1 MKKDKKIC
9 VIGLGYIGLPTA
21 CYLAKAGY
29 KVIGFDLNK
38 TKIKRLKQ
46 KKLPF
51 QEPGLEDLF
60 KKSFAN
66 INFSSHIE
74 PADVFIISVP
84 TPITDKKKPELKFVK
99 KAAADIN
106 KVLKEKNLVI
116 IESTV
121 PPGTS
126 KKIVLPLLTKKHKQ
140 LKVYLS
146 HAPERAIPGKT
157 IGEMIKN
164 DRIIGGID
172 KKSTDLTKEIYSS
185 FVKGKIHLTDAT
197 TAEFVKLIE
206 NTFRDINIAFANE
219 LVKVCNGD
227 GINVWEAIGLANL
240 HPRVNIHQPG
250 PGVGGHCISIDPWFL
265 IKKANDNVTQFIKLS
280 RKINDLMPS
289 YVIQCV
295 SKMLKDVKKPKITVL
310 GVAYKANVDD
320 WRETPALKII
330 NIAKKSGWQVKIHDP
345 FVKGFPYKIET
356 NFNKATKDSDCLV
369 LVANHDCYKT
379 IDPMKIK
386 NMKTKR
392 IFDCR
397 NFINGKK
404 WQKAGFDVKVLGNI

>member
-1 MKKDKKIC
+1 MKRNKRIC

-29 KVIGFDLNK
+29 EVIGFDFNK
-38 TKIKRLKQ
+38 AKIKRLEQ

-51 QEPGLEDLF
+51 QEPGLEGLF
-60 KKSFAN
+60 KQSFAN

-99 KAAADIN
+99 KAAVDIN

-126 KKIVLPLLTKKHKQ
+126 KEIVLPLLIKKHEK

-157 IGEMIKN
+157 IEEMVKN

-172 KKSTDLTKEIYSS
+172 KKSVNLTKEIYSS
-185 FVKGKIHLTDAT
+185 FVKGKIYLTDAT

-219 LVKVCNGD
+219 LVKVCDGD
-227 GINVWEAIGLANL
+227 GINVWEAISLANL
-240 HPRVNIHQPG
+240 HPRVSIHQPG

-265 IKKANDNVTQFIKLS
+265 IKKANNNGTQLIKLS

-295 SKMLKDVKKPKITVL
+295 SKILKDVKKPKITVL

-320 WRETPALKII
+320 WRETPTLKII
-330 NIAKKSGWQVKIHDP
+330 NIAKKKGWQIKIHDP

-369 LVANHDCYKT
+369 LVANHDCYKK

>member
-38 TKIKRLKQ
+38 TKISGLKQ

-51 QEPGLEDLF
+51 QEPGLKDLF
-60 KKSFAN
+60 KKSFKN
-66 INFSSHIE
+66 LNFSSHIE

-84 TPITDKKKPELKFVK
+84 TPITDRKKPELKFVK
-99 KAAADIN
+99 KAAEDIN
-106 KVLKEKNLVI
+106 KVLKEKDLI
-116 IESTV
+116 IVESTI
-121 PPGTS
+121 PPGTC
-126 KKIVLPLLTKKHKQ
+126 KKIILPILTKEHKE

-157 IGEMIKN
+157 LKEMVKN

-172 KKSTDLTKEIYSS
+172 KKSTNLTKEIYSS
-185 FVKGKIHLTDAT
+185 FVKGKIHLTDAA

-227 GINVWEAIGLANL
+227 GINLWEAIKLANL

-265 IKKANDNVTQFIKLS
+265 IKKANENGTQFIKLS

-295 SKMLKDVKKPKITVL
+295 SKMLKGVKKPKITVL

-330 NIAKKSGWQVKIHDP
+330 ELAKSKGWQVKIHDP
-345 FVKGFPYKIET
+345 LVKDFPYKIET
-356 NFNKATKDSDCLV
+356 NFKKAIDGSDCLI
-369 LVANHDCYKT
+369 LVANHDFYKKV
-379 IDPMKIK
+379 DPIKIK
-386 NMKTKR
+386 NMRIMK
-392 IFDCR
+392 IFDTR
-397 NFINGKK
+397 NFINEKK
-404 WQKAGFDVKVLGNI
+404 WQKADFDVKILGNI

>member
-38 TKIKRLKQ
+38 AKIKRLEQ

-51 QEPGLEDLF
+51 QEPGLESLF

-126 KKIVLPLLTKKHKQ
+126 KKIVLPLLIRRHEQ
-140 LKVYLS
+140 SEFYLS

-157 IGEMIKN
+157 LGEMIKN

-172 KKSTDLTKEIYSS
+172 KKSTNLTKEIYSS
-185 FVKGKIHLTDAT
+185 FVRGKIHLTDAT

-219 LVKVCNGD
+219 LAKVCNGD

-265 IKKANDNVTQFIKLS
+265 IKKANDNGTQFIKLS

-295 SKMLKDVKKPKITVL
+295 SKMLKGVKKPKITVL

-369 LVANHDCYKT
+369 LVANHDFYKK
-379 IDPMKIK
+379 INPEKIK
-386 NMKTKR
+386 NMGKKR

-397 NFINGKK
+397 NFINEKK
-404 WQKAGFDVKVLGNI
+404 WQKAGFNVKVLGNI